1 MKVDGS
7 CLCGFVTYRTDVD
20 EHSVTICN
28 CTDCQTHSGSAFR
41 VTVQSEESS
50 FQLDSGELKVFV
62 KIAQSGNKRA
72 LAFCVVCGTPIY
84 SKSADGKSGFF
95 GLRVG
100 PLRQRGS
107 LIPSTQIWG
116 RSAQSWTDKI
126 SEIPKFDFE

>member
-7 CLCGFVTYRTDVD
+7 CLCGLVTYQADVD

-41 VTVQSEESS
+41 VTVRTEENS
-50 FQLDSGELKVFV
+50 FQLLSGELKVFV

-72 LAFCVVCGTPIY
+72 LAFCPVCGTPIY

-100 PLRQRGS
+100 PLRQRES

-126 SEIPKFDFE
+126 SEIPKFDTE

>member
-7 CLCGFVTYRTDVD
+7 CLCGIVTYQADVD

-41 VTVQSEESS
+41 VTVRTEEDS
-50 FQLDSGELKVFV
+50 FQLLSGELKVFV
-62 KIAQSGNKRA
+62 KTARSGNKRS
-72 LAFCVVCGTPIY
+72 LAFCPVCGTPIY
-84 SKSADGKSGFF
+84 SKPADGRFGFF

-107 LIPSTQIWG
+107 LIPSTQIWA

-126 SEIPKFDFE
+126 NEIPKLDTE